1 MTDNKRILELALKGL
16 EAEKQR
22 IDDEMSEI
30 HRQLGGRTTSAAS
43 AAPQAP
49 RSSQPQGQS
58 GGSLTP
64 AGRRKLSE
72 LMRRRWAAKRK
83 AGSNTAATSTPSAS
97 TQAAK
102 KSSSSSGNLTAAG
115 RKKLSELMKRRWAEK
130 RKAAAKAAR

>member
-16 EAEKQR
+16 EAERQR

-43 AAPQAP
+43 AAPQAQ
-49 RSSQPQGQS
+49 RSSQGQT

-83 AGSNTAATSTPSAS
+83 AGGGSAASAS
-97 TQAAK
+97 QSSQAAK
-102 KSSSSSGNLTAAG
+102 KSSSGGNLTAAG
-115 RKKLSELMKRRWAEK
+115 RKKLSDLMRRRWAEK
-130 RKAAAKAAR
+130 RKAAAKASR